1 MWTHDNKTFDDTST
15 NIYNDTRL
23 SEHSTSNPSNLAVIT
38 LRSFFLYF
46 LPLFQLFRVGKRD
59 AIDSLQS
66 LSVWLAFPVRRRVLH
81 PQPTNSVT
89 SSMIHSDAL
98 LKHFQSVSISLS
110 WHVLPQRHSN
120 TSSLFPFHF
129 HDTYCHRGTQ
139 TLPVCFHFTFMTRT
153 AKHEATATRDMTD
166 WLTLY
171 KTHCVIEI
179 NSFLYSVHNSTML
192 IWPNSNKLLL

>member
-89 SSMIHSDAL
+89 SSMIHSEAL
-98 LKHFQSVSISLS
+98 
-110 WHVLPQRHSN
+110 
-120 TSSLFPFHF
+120 
-129 HDTYCHRGTQ
+129 HRGTQ

-153 AKHEATATRDMTD
+153 GQHEATATRDMTD

>member
-129 HDTYCHRGTQ
+129 HDTYCQAWSNSYARHDRLVNSLQDTLCHRDQQFPVFSTQ
-139 TLPVCFHFTFMTRT
+139 
-153 AKHEATATRDMTD
+153 
-166 WLTLY
+166 
-171 KTHCVIEI
+171 
-179 NSFLYSVHNSTML
+179 
-192 IWPNSNKLLL
+192 